1 MVRGWVKNFS
11 ATDDELA
18 KMTAKRLFSTPLF
31 ANILKYFF
39 SDLDFQHFMF
49 TLDLC
54 HLHFVSL

>member
-1 MVRGWVKNFS
+1 MGERPRGGGRFMVRGWVKNFS

-39 SDLDFQHFMF
+39 SDLDF
-49 TLDLC
+49 
-54 HLHFVSL
+54 

>member
-1 MVRGWVKNFS
+1 MVRGCVKNFS

-18 KMTAKRLFSTPLF
+18 KMTRLFSTPLF

-49 TLDLC
+49 TLAR
-54 HLHFVSL
+54 